1 MILEDGGVGFVGV
14 WGGVV
19 TATQPRHNPITP
31 HRNRTIYSSK
41 RNKLLYNQENKIYT
55 LSQHQRNRR
64 IKLTTIAYKDGILA
78 SDGLISN
85 NQGIVSGKMCKVAE
99 GRTIIGGAAGT
110 LGDVVAFLEWVK
122 KHDGSLQ
129 KRPKFEGGLSGLI
142 IYSDGSLFF
151 IDDNFTAAPA
161 GVKIA
166 ALGSGIELALGAMA
180 AGASAEQA
188 VAIACELD
196 TNSAQ
201 PVSFVSL
208 KGLDK

>member
-1 MILEDGGVGFVGV
+1 M
-14 WGGVV
+14 
-19 TATQPRHNPITP
+19 
-31 HRNRTIYSSK
+31 
-41 RNKLLYNQENKIYT
+41 
-55 LSQHQRNRR
+55 
-64 IKLTTIAYKDGILA
+64 TTIAYKDGILA

-85 NQGIVSGKMCKVAE
+85 AQGIVSGKMCKVAE

-129 KRPKFEGGLSGLI
+129 KRPKFEGNLNGFI
-142 IYSDGSLFF
+142 IHRDGTLFF

-161 GVKIA
+161 GVKIS
-166 ALGSGIELALGAMA
+166 ALGTGIELALGAMA